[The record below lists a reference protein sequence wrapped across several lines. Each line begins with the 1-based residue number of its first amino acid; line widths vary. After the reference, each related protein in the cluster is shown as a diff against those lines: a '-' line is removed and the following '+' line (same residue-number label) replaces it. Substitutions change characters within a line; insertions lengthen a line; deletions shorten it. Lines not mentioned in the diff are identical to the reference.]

1 MADDEEAEEE
11 PAVELG
17 SGASVEGAPI
27 ARVASRLKYPQQR
40 RRILE
45 LEGDSEVRTPEGPQS
60 IESLL
65 EDVDTTYFDTRQT
78 FVEAVRNAAGHG
90 PVATSDE

>member
-17 SGASVEGAPI
+17 TGASVEGAPI

-40 RRILE
+40 SRILE
-45 LEGDSEVRTPEGPQS
+45 LEGDSEVRTPDGPQS
-60 IESLL
+60 LESLL

-90 PVATSDE
+90 PVATADE